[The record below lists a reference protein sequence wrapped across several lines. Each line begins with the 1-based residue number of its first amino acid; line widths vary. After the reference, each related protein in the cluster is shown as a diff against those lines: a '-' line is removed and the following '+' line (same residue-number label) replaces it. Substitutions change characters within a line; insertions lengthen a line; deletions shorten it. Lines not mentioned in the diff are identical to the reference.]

1 MRRAAARSE
10 QIANAERS
18 AQSGF
23 SLLELLIT
31 LMVML
36 FVMAA
41 ASQLVVSAFRVRS
54 REDKRGE
61 ALADARRALD
71 TMTHEIAS
79 AGYKLPSGL
88 SLPSNGIVSANS
100 SSTAIRF
107 VTNTGSTNTSAV
119 NEANEDVMYKLTTDA
134 SGNSFITRYD
144 MNSGPS
150 SSILGNRIDNL
161 TIRYY
166 DQIVRYTAVNT
177 TAAPCDI
184 STGGTAESTNKA
196 LSTYI
201 VISACVTLPQ
211 VGTAGADGY
220 QAASTVQMTSDVFLR
235 NTSLTSY

>member
-1 MRRAAARSE
+1 MKRRHESVR
-10 QIANAERS
+10 QTRRPGRPS

-31 LMVML
+31 ILVML

-41 ASQLVVSAFRVRS
+41 ASSLIFSAFRVRS

-71 TMTHEIAS
+71 AMTHEIAS
-79 AGYKLPSGL
+79 AGYKLPAGQ

-100 SSTAIRF
+100 GTTSIRF
-107 VTNTGSTNTSAV
+107 VTNTGSSNTAAV
-119 NEANEDVMYKLTTDA
+119 SEAGEDVMYKLTTDA
-134 SGNSFITRYD
+134 AGNSFITRYD

-150 SSILGNRIDNL
+150 SSVIGNRIDNL

-166 DQIVRYTAVNT
+166 DQVVRYTLN
-177 TAAPCDI
+177 TAACDI
-184 STGGTAESTNKA
+184 NTGGTAESTDRTK
-196 LSTYI
+196 STYV
-201 VISACVTLPQ
+201 VISVCVTLPQ
-211 VGTAGADGY
+211 IGTAGSEGY

>member
-1 MRRAAARSE
+1 MTRHPDSEGQARKAAR
-10 QIANAERS
+10 RS

-23 SLLELLIT
+23 SLIELLIA
-31 LMVML
+31 LVVML

-41 ASQLVVSAFRVRS
+41 ASQLIVSSFRVRA

-88 SLPSNGIVSANS
+88 SLPANGIVSANS
-100 SSTAIRF
+100 SSSRIRF
-107 VTNTGSTNTSAV
+107 VTNTGSTNTAAV
-119 NEANEDVMYKLTTDA
+119 NETGEDVMYALTTDS

-144 MNSGPS
+144 MNSGA

-166 DQIVRYTAVNT
+166 DQIVRYTTVNT

-184 STGGTAESTNKA
+184 STTSAESTNRSN
-196 LSTYI
+196 STYV
-201 VISACVTLPQ
+201 VISVCVTLPQ

-235 NTSLTSY
+235 NMSLINY